1 MKIPNELKVV
11 TAALMVV
18 VVFLALF
25 YFGDQLGFA
34 TNIETEFVQVLP
46 GLFIFIVG
54 MLIVATVK
62 GVFTLPGMMIVGVGV
77 AYLFG
82 TLDTMGY
89 ITSQMLT
96 GLTIAQLQLWII
108 IISTLFGAIAAA
120 YTR

>member
-89 ITSQMLT
+89 ITAQMLT